1 LAEGY
6 LFFGGFEKAKPFLDE
21 ARATFVENQKT
32 SRERALKPDKVTK
45 LVRAYVS
52 ALGQGPV
59 DEALNRIEDLFQGG
73 LEKLPNGFTTATHFS
88 RLHLNIVEDVVRS
101 LVSDNMALGDQ
112 ARRWL
117 DDDEYLVRR
126 RIHSDM
132 RKILA
137 SHGL

>member
-1 LAEGY
+1 MVRVGAIQPHAQANIASAQGM
-6 LFFGGFEKAKPFLDE
+6 PP
-21 ARATFVENQKT
+21 AT
-32 SRERALKPDKVTK
+32 LTK

-52 ALGQGPV
+52 AVGQGPI
-59 DEALNRIEDLFQGG
+59 DEALARIEELFQKMGPI
-73 LEKLPNGFTTATHFS
+73 PNTFTTATHFS

-101 LVSDNMALGDQ
+101 LVSENMALGDQ

-126 RIHSDM
+126 RIHGDM
-132 RKILA
+132 RRLLA